1 MAGDAAASGE
11 VSAVGAFMDDFGG
24 AAGVGGGVVSLERHG
39 NRVFCVCV
47 CWCFREKEMYRFQY
61 VYVHEAAKRYVFL

>member
-39 NRVFCVCV
+39 NRVFCVCFSV
-47 CWCFREKEMYRFQY
+47 
-61 VYVHEAAKRYVFL
+61 